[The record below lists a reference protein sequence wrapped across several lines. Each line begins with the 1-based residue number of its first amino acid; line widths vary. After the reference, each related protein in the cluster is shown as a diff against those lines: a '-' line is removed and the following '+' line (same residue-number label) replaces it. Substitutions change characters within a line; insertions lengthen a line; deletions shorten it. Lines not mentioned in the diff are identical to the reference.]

1 MVDLDALLLGA
12 PLTLTAPQVMEQ
24 AGVSE
29 ELAEAVWAALG
40 FAEVDDDEVAFT
52 EQDVEA
58 LRRSSELLASGVV
71 DTDTWLVMARAMGQ
85 ALSRLAEAQIDV
97 FRRVAD
103 DVSAEDFVAATLG
116 VAEEVVPR
124 IEDLLLF
131 VWRRQFAA
139 AVHRALAGAPTAG
152 ALPRLAIGFVDIV
165 DYTRAS
171 RDWDAATLERTLETF
186 ERDVSLRV
194 GAVGGRVVKTLGDGV
209 LFSAGTAAA
218 AVLVALET
226 VEAHAADDTLPS
238 VRAGVASGPVL
249 VRLGD
254 VYGDPVNLASRLC
267 DEARPA
273 SVLVDK
279 TAAAELEG
287 VDGLVV
293 RPLPRRSVR
302 GYRSLTPYLVRRD
315 PQAEAAAG

>member
-1 MVDLDALLLGA
+1 MADVDALLLGA
-12 PLTLTAPQVMEQ
+12 PLSLTAPEVIAQ
-24 AGVSE
+24 AGLSE

-40 FAEVDDDEVAFT
+40 FAEVSDDEVAFT
-52 EQDVEA
+52 ELDVEA
-58 LRRSSELLASGVV
+58 LRQSAELIASGVV

-97 FRRVAD
+97 FRKVAD
-103 DVSAEDFVAATLG
+103 DVSTEELIEATLG
-116 VAEEVVPR
+116 MAEDVVPR

-139 AVHRALAGAPTAG
+139 AVHRALASAPTAG
-152 ALPRLAIGFVDIV
+152 ALPHLAVGFVDIV
-165 DYTRAS
+165 DYTRSS
-171 RDWDAATLERTLETF
+171 RDWDAAQLERTLETF

-209 LFSAGTAAA
+209 LFSTDSAAA
-218 AVLVALET
+218 AVAVALDT
-226 VEAHAADDTLPS
+226 VEAHAQDRSLPS
-238 VRAGVASGPVL
+238 VRAGVAKGPVL

-279 TAAAELEG
+279 VVAAELEG
-287 VDGLVV
+287 GQGLAV
-293 RPLPRRSVR
+293 RSLPRRSVR
-302 GYRSLTPYLVRRD
+302 GFRSLTPYLVRRAPD
-315 PQAEAAAG
+315 SS